1 MKKFRLDIGGP
12 KGNAF
17 MIMAQVSRLCR
28 SERRPEDADMIIS
41 KMKGDVFLALGGK
54 GNDYEGLLSVFK
66 EEFPF
71 VELYSTIELGIDP
84 TLYTLYEEPE
94 IFEL

>member
-17 MIMAQVSRLCR
+17 MIMAQASRLCR
-28 SERRPEDADMIIS
+28 SEGRPEDADMVVA

-66 EEFPF
+66 EEFPY
-71 VELYSTIELGIDP
+71 VEMYAQHDIGISRD
-84 TLYTLYEEPE
+84 LYTLDENPE
-94 IFEL
+94 IIEL